1 LAKVSNPC
9 GQSHV
14 LVRPAHK
21 AKERERER
29 EREKKKKEKKKKL
42 GVWPLKVAESP
53 PTATGVVWPPYKAKE
68 EKIK

>member
-21 AKERERER
+21 AKEREREK
-29 EREKKKKEKKKKL
+29 KKKKEKKKKL
-42 GVWPLKVAESP
+42 RVWPLKVAESP
-53 PTATGVVWPPYKAKE
+53 PMATGVVWLPYKAKE